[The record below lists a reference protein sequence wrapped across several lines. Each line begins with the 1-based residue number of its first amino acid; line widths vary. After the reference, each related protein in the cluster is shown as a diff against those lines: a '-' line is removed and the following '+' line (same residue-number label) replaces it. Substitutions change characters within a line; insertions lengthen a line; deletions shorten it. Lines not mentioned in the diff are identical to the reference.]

1 MFQLGQL
8 AGRGF
13 ALEHRHSDGSWS
25 PLEPGPEHHD
35 PAQHDPE
42 RDWQHGRF
50 FVCKVCGE
58 EVRVTT
64 TEALADPDELS
75 EGA

>member
-8 AGRGF
+8 AGRGVSI
-13 ALEHRHSDGSWS
+13 EHRHSDGSWS
-25 PLEPGPEHHD
+25 PLELVPSHHD

-42 RDWQHGRF
+42 RDWEHGRVF
-50 FVCKVCGE
+50 KCKACEE
-58 EVRVTT
+58 EVRIS
-64 TEALADPDELS
+64 TESSELN